1 MATELRVVG
10 TSKRKVDAVKLA
22 MGRGAFTDD
31 IFLKWMLHAKIL
43 TSPHAHARIK
53 RIDTS
58 RAAALPGVR
67 AAISHQDVKRIPYT
81 TAGQSWPEPSPYD
94 MYVLDDKVRFVG
106 DYVAA
111 VAAETPEIAADA
123 LHHIDVEYE
132 TLPAIL
138 DMHDAMKPG
147 APVIHDEPESHGMY
161 DASRNVAAHIEVEVG
176 NVLEGL
182 SEAEVVVSEEY
193 LVQYQQ
199 HTCLEPHVTI
209 AWMDEDGRLVLRT
222 STQIPYHCRRM
233 VAFVLDIPVRDVHVI
248 KPRVGGGFGNKQ
260 EVVTEPLAAVLAMRT
275 GRPVKLEYTRHDEF
289 TIARMRHP
297 QHLKVSIGAKRDGS
311 LTATHIKVLSNT
323 GPYGTHALT
332 VTGNTGSKTLP
343 LYRSPNI
350 RFDADIV
357 YTNLPISGAF
367 RGYGAPQGFFALEVA
382 VDEMAIKLGRDP
394 LEFRRDNAIRKGDTD
409 PVSAALAEGSAKRA
423 RVMHSNGLPECL
435 ERGSAAIGWGR
446 SRRGGRPLDPAEGP
460 FVRGVGMCCLM
471 QGSGVAGDE
480 LAAATIKMNE
490 DASFTLML
498 GSADIGTGSDTT
510 LAMIAAE
517 VLGVPLEQI
526 LVHSG
531 DTDHVTFDYGAYA
544 SSTAYITGQSVL
556 KAAEEARRQI
566 ADIAGH
572 MLQQDPEGLLV
583 RDGRVSSS
591 GGQSVSLQEIIME
604 SLYGEEKTLIQGRGT
619 HSTKESPPPFV
630 AMFAEV
636 EVDVELGKVRPIH
649 VVTAIDV
656 GRALNP
662 AVCEGQ
668 VEGAVTQAL
677 GYALT
682 EEILIGPD
690 GRVLNPSFMDYKIFC
705 SADMP
710 RLTTILV
717 EDHEPT
723 GPFGAKSVAEVAIN
737 GPAPAIA
744 NAVYDAVG
752 IRLRSLPLSADKVL
766 RALGA
771 ANNF

>member
-1 MATELRVVG
+1 MPAELQIVG
-10 TSKRKVDAVKLA
+10 TPARKVDAAKLVT
-22 MGRGAFTDD
+22 GRGTFTDD
-31 IFLKWMLHAKIL
+31 IFLRGMLHAKIL
-43 TSPHAHARIK
+43 TSPHAHARIAA
-53 RIDTS
+53 IDTS
-58 RAAALPGVR
+58 RAAALPGVH
-67 AAISHQDVKRIPYT
+67 AAISWKDVKRIPYT

-94 MYVLDDKVRFVG
+94 MYVLDNKVRFVG
-106 DYVAA
+106 DYVAV
-111 VAAETPEIAADA
+111 VAAETPEIASDA
-123 LHHIDVEYE
+123 LNLIEVEYE
-132 TLPAIL
+132 PLPAIL
-138 DMHDAMKPG
+138 DMHDAMKRG
-147 APVIHDEPESHGMY
+147 APVIHDEPESHGMF
-161 DASRNVAAHIEVEVG
+161 DAERNLAAHIEVEVG

-182 SEAEVVVSEEY
+182 AEADVVVSEEY
-193 LVQYQQ
+193 FVQYQQ

-260 EVVTEPLAAVLAMRT
+260 EVVTEPLAAVLAMKT
-275 GRPVKLEYTRHDEF
+275 GRPVKLEYTRRDEF
-289 TIARMRHP
+289 TNARMRHP
-297 QHLKVSIGAKRDGS
+297 QHLTVSIGAKRDSS
-311 LTATHIKVLSNT
+311 LTATQIKVLSNT

-357 YTNLPISGAF
+357 YTNLPLSGAF

-382 VDEMAIKLGRDP
+382 IDEMAIKLGLDP

-409 PVSAALAEGSAKRA
+409 PVSAALAEGSAKQP
-423 RVMHSNGLPECL
+423 RVMHSNGLPECI
-435 ERGSAAIGWGR
+435 ERGSAAIGWKEK
-446 SRRGGRPLDPAEGP
+446 RRGGMPIKPGEGP
-460 FVRGVGMCCLM
+460 LFRGLGMCCLM

-490 DASFTLML
+490 DASFTLQL

-510 LAMIAAE
+510 LGQVAAE
-517 VLGVPLEQI
+517 VLGIPLDQI
-526 LVHSG
+526 LVRSG
-531 DTDHVTFDYGAYA
+531 DTDHITFDYGAYA

-572 MLQQDPEGLLV
+572 MLQEDPEGLLV
-583 RDGRVSSS
+583 RDSKVSALN
-591 GGQSVSLQEIIME
+591 GNSVSLQEIIME

-630 AMFAEV
+630 AMFVEV
-636 EVDVELGKVRPIH
+636 EVDVDMGTVRPIH
-649 VVTAIDV
+649 LVTAIDV
-656 GRALNP
+656 GKALNP
-662 AVCEGQ
+662 AICEGQ
-668 VEGAVTQAL
+668 VEGAVTQSL

-682 EEILIGPD
+682 EEIVISPE

-710 RLTTILV
+710 KLTTILV
-717 EDHEPT
+717 EDPEPT

-737 GPAPAIA
+737 GPAPAIC
-744 NAVYDAVG
+744 NAIYDAVG
-752 IRLRSLPLSADKVL
+752 IRLRSLPMSADKVL
-766 RALGA
+766 KALGRL
-771 ANNF
+771 